1 MAKILILGEIVGR
14 AGIGALKNGLREI
27 KDRYGVDYTIANAE
41 GATNGFGLG
50 KAHSIQLGKMG
61 IDLLTGGEKLFY
73 KPDLVE
79 FISKAGF
86 IIRPLNYPPQTPGR
100 SSKNITINNRRYL
113 IISLQ
118 GNSLLN
124 RQSLQN
130 AFLSI
135 DGYIKKATAEENKP
149 SVIVVF
155 HAATTAEKAT
165 MFHFLDGR
173 VSAVIGTHTKVMTA
187 DSCISEHG
195 TAFISDNGRVGSFMS
210 VGGLSP
216 EVEIRK
222 LLTQIPERSK
232 EAWDDARIQGVIVDI
247 DDGSGLAKDIIR
259 IDEKVNVAK
268 PEAKSNEAEC

>member
-14 AGIGALKNGLREI
+14 AGIGALKNGLREV
-27 KDRYGVDYTIANAE
+27 KDKYGIDYTIANAE
-41 GATNGFGLG
+41 GTTNGFGLG

-79 FISKAGF
+79 FISKASF

-100 SSKNITINNRRYL
+100 STKNITINDKRYL

-130 AFLSI
+130 AFISI
-135 DGYIKKATAEENKP
+135 DGYIKKVSAEENKP
-149 SVIVVF
+149 AIIVIF

-173 VSAVIGTHTKVMTA
+173 ASAVIGTHAKVMTA
-187 DSCISEHG
+187 DSCISSHG
-195 TAFISDNGRVGSFMS
+195 TAFITDNGRVGSFMS

-222 LLTQIPERSK
+222 FLTQIPERSK
-232 EAWDDARIQGVIVDI
+232 EAWEDARIQGVVVDI
-247 DDGSGLAKDIIR
+247 DDESGLAKEIIR
-259 IDEKVNVAK
+259 INEQVKVAK